1 MGELKMNKK
10 VEVNLDDTFDEDI
23 VRVEVPKTVSKK
35 VSKVK
40 ESLDNKEEGVVINCL
55 RNERITVKHV
65 PKENGFIK
73 DPKHI
78 AYGGM
83 IEGAA
88 RWFTV
93 PTLSS
98 GTYVNVLTN
107 SEKAFLEDVLGLEDN
122 ALSIYNKKDNFWDD
136 FTVRLTK
143 EDTYLNLSDP
153 TDYIKYKVLLA
164 NKEFI
169 APSIE
174 YMENYPKA
182 TYQFVLIS
190 EGDSAKSIKKK
201 TNTNMQAY
209 MLFGKIQEDKNK
221 LRVIIETI
229 ESKPSAPNTKLEFL
243 QEKIGRIIQADA
255 KLFLKVASDP
265 MLDTKVLIKL
275 CIEKGIISNRGGLLY
290 LKDSGMPLC
299 GDNQDPTITVAAN
312 FLNLPKNQ
320 ELLFSLQAK
329 IKD

>member
-1 MGELKMNKK
+1 MKKK
-10 VEVNLDDTFDEDI
+10 VEVTLDDTFVE
-23 VRVEVPKTVSKK
+23 VNKVEVPKVSTTSSYNTQEKETV
-35 VSKVK
+35 VDK
-40 ESLDNKEEGVVINCL
+40 EDLVNCL

-65 PKENGFIK
+65 PKETGFIK

-78 AYGGM
+78 AYGGL

-98 GTYVNVLTN
+98 GNYVNVLTN
-107 SEKAFLEDVLGLEDN
+107 AEKTFLEDILGLEDN
-122 ALSIYNKKDNFWDD
+122 ALSIYKKKDNFWDD

-143 EDTYLNLSDP
+143 EDSYLNLSDP
-153 TDYIKYKVLLA
+153 DDYIKYKVLLA
-164 NKEFI
+164 NKDYI

-174 YMENYPKA
+174 YMEEHPKA
-182 TYQFVLIS
+182 TYQFVLIG
-190 EGDSAKSIKKK
+190 EGDSAKSVKKK

-209 MLFGKIQEDKNK
+209 MLFGKIQDEANK

-229 ESKPSAPNTKLEFL
+229 ESKPTAKNTKIDFL
-243 QEKIGRIIQADA
+243 QEKIGRLIQADA

-265 MLDTKVLIKL
+265 MLDTKVLIKQ
-275 CIEKGIISNRGGLLY
+275 CIEAGIISNRGGLLY
-290 LKDSGMPLC
+290 MRENGMPLC
-299 GDNQDPTITVAAN
+299 GDNQDPTISVAAQY
-312 FLNLPKNQ
+312 LNLPKNQ

-329 IKD
+329 VKD